1 MDPASI
7 ISALRAYF
15 AGREDVVAAY
25 LFGSVARRAAR
36 ATSDVDVGVVLAAG
50 TPRDLDAY
58 DAVLIIQADLEER
71 FGCAVDVVAMN
82 GAPVDLVHRILRDGV
97 VVHESDHRRRML
109 FELQARNEFFDLQP
123 ILEYYRR
130 TVLGSA

>member
-1 MDPASI
+1 MDPAPI
-7 ISALRAYF
+7 TDALRVYF

-25 LFGSVARRAAR
+25 LFGSVARRTAR

-58 DAVLIIQADLEER
+58 DAVLVIQADLEER
-71 FGCAVDVVAMN
+71 LDRAVDVVAMN

-97 VVHESDHRRRML
+97 VVHEGDHRRRML

-123 ILEYYRR
+123 ILDYYRR